1 MVLKGRVAFQP
12 RRRKPERTRASAP
25 EGKREAQQADLWTS
39 SRFSVVTPRWLRS
52 SCRACLKS
60 HETVIRD
67 GCVSGSN
74 TRLGGGLGK
83 GSKSLGRAEF
93 AALGVI
99 EIAISCV
106 FGHVTRFGIL

>member
-12 RRRKPERTRASAP
+12 RRRKPERTRASAA
-25 EGKREAQQADLWTS
+25 EGKREAGKPICETS
-39 SRFSVVTPRWLRS
+39 SRFSVLTPRWLRS
-52 SCRACLKS
+52 PCRPCLKS

-74 TRLGGGLGK
+74 TRPGGGLGK

-99 EIAISCV
+99 EITISCV